1 MGKNKKLALDVG
13 GTNIIGAL
21 VEGNTITEREKTKTA
36 AEKGPDAVTE
46 KMIEIIENL
55 LQKGK
60 IKPTDVA
67 GIAVAVP
74 GQINREQGVVL
85 YTPNIG
91 FDNYPLVEKLEQQFD
106 TVVLLENDVK
116 AGTYGEYIAGAA
128 KGYLHVVGLFPGTGI
143 GGGII
148 VEGKLYRGSTGN
160 AGEIGHMII
169 QTDGPLCNSGHYG
182 CLESLAS
189 RTSMAKDAVS
199 LAGAGKAPSTLENAG
214 TDIKNYKSKIFKKAY
229 KAEEKPIIHVVERA
243 AFYLG
248 IGMANC
254 VNILNPEII
263 VVGGGLIDQLGEQ
276 YLEVAKKSMYIHA
289 LPALVKDVVVKQ
301 AVLGDDAVL
310 LGAAGLLADQD

>member
-1 MGKNKKLALDVG
+1 MGKKNNIALDVG
-13 GTNIIGAL
+13 GTNITGSL
-21 VEGNTITEREKTKTA
+21 VEGNTIIEREKTKTA

-46 KMIEIIENL
+46 KMVEIIKKL
-55 LQKGK
+55 LKKGETK
-60 IKPTDVA
+60 SSDIG

-74 GQINREQGVVL
+74 GQINGENGVVL

-91 FDNYPLVEKLEQQFD
+91 FDNYPLVEKLEDEFH
-106 TVVLLENDVK
+106 TVILLENDVK

-128 KGYLHVVGLFPGTGI
+128 QGYSHVVGLFPGTGI

-148 VEGKLYRGSTGN
+148 VDGKLYRGSTGN

-199 LAGAGKAPSTLENAG
+199 LAGAGKAPATLENAG

-229 KAEEKPIIHVVERA
+229 KSGEKPIIQVVERA

-263 VVGGGLIDQLGEQ
+263 VIGGGLIDQLGEQ
-276 YLEVAKKSMYIHA
+276 YLEAAKKAMYTHA
-289 LPALVKDVVVKQ
+289 LPALVENVVVKQ
-301 AVLGDDAVL
+301 AILGDDAVM